1 MEKEFDV
8 QEIIE
13 LPNNTIKK
21 AIDNYFVILAPEYPN
36 WIVLDDIE
44 YFLYQELE
52 SKKNIMESMEYVFSE
67 NCNSIDE
74 ELVIDRMTSLLTKI
88 YETNFFQD
96 VEISEEEPIEK
107 IKKSVHINLTNDC
120 NMRCVHC
127 YMSAGMLEEQRLD
140 FEKIVAKIEEINE
153 EIGYTNV
160 VISGGEPLVYP
171 EIIDLLNKLSKNYI
185 TLFTNG
191 TLITEENYEN
201 ICDNCKEIQISFEG
215 LTEEAYEQVRGK
227 GNYSKVKKAIEL
239 IKRKNVRLILAITI
253 LPSNL
258 NNIQQH
264 LKSFIESLA
273 YDNLEVRLNSEIEMS
288 GNALNLD
295 LKKYN
300 KKDADELIIE
310 LMKELNDI
318 GISIEFNSGRN
329 THFQNC
335 GIGANIVINYDV
347 LNIPI

>member
-1 MEKEFDV
+1 
-8 QEIIE
+8 
-13 LPNNTIKK
+13 
-21 AIDNYFVILAPEYPN
+21 
-36 WIVLDDIE
+36 
-44 YFLYQELE
+44 
-52 SKKNIMESMEYVFSE
+52 
-67 NCNSIDE
+67 
-74 ELVIDRMTSLLTKI
+74 
-88 YETNFFQD
+88 
-96 VEISEEEPIEK
+96 
-107 IKKSVHINLTNDC
+107 
-120 NMRCVHC
+120 
-127 YMSAGMLEEQRLD
+127 MSAGMLEEQRLD

-335 GIGANIVINYDV
+335 GIGANIVINYDGNIYPCAKYTDIKKNMDDSV
-347 LNIPI
+347 KEIITDFNILNTATSIKYIPACKECELKYICAGGCRIDNYLSNGSMIIPMCDENYKEKKYRSLIAEYLRGLTNSTEKNI